1 MQLFDEKWC
10 LKKKTNYEINTHRM
24 LMYSWKVYIQEG
36 EYFRVIHDDPF
47 NILIQITNKLHEIIQ
62 HALYITLVTT

>member
-1 MQLFDEKWC
+1 
-10 LKKKTNYEINTHRM
+10 
-24 LMYSWKVYIQEG
+24 MYSWKVYIQEG

-47 NILIQITNKLHEIIQ
+47 NILIQVTNKLHEIIQ